1 LVGRAKETA
10 MSRFSVTIETRDGL
24 CPASLLTPTGRAG
37 PWPAVIFFM
46 DGLGIR
52 PAMWEM
58 GQRLADGGYLVLL
71 PDLYY
76 RLGPYPPMNP
86 REVLADPELVN
97 ALMKNVASLDRDRKI
112 SDTAAC
118 IEFLTSRPE
127 VEGDR
132 YGVTGYCMGGNV
144 ALTAAG
150 AFPNRFAAIASFHGG
165 NLVTDEPDSPHCFVK
180 DIMGYVYVAGAI
192 EDAHFT
198 EAQKIRLEEAL
209 TEAAV
214 PYFVETYPGAH
225 HGFAVPDVPTFDLAA
240 SDRHWASLFR
250 LLHES
255 FALEP

>member
-1 LVGRAKETA
+1 

-76 RLGPYPPMNP
+76 RLGPHRPMNP
-86 REVLADPELVN
+86 RDVLADPELMN
-97 ALMKNVASLDRDRKI
+97 ALMKNVASLDRDCKI

-118 IEFLTSRPE
+118 IEFLITRPE

-132 YGVTGYCMGGNV
+132 YGATGYCMGGNV

-150 AFPNRFAAIASFHGG
+150 AFPGRFAVVASFHGG
-165 NLVTDEPDSPHCFVK
+165 NLVTDEPDSPHRFVK
-180 DIMGYVYVAGAI
+180 NITGYVYVAGAV
-192 EDAHFT
+192 EDTYFT

-209 TEAAV
+209 GEAGV
-214 PYFVETYPGAH
+214 PHLVETYLDAH
-225 HGFAVPDVPTFDLAA
+225 HGFAVPDVPSFDLTA
-240 SDRHWASLFR
+240 SDRHWASLFK

>member
-1 LVGRAKETA
+1 
-10 MSRFSVTIETRDGL
+10 MPRFSVTIETRDGL
-24 CPASLLTPTGRAG
+24 CPASVLTPTGQAG

-46 DGLGIR
+46 DGFGIC

-58 GQRLADGGYLVLL
+58 GQRLADRGYVVLL

-76 RLGPYPPMNP
+76 RMGPYPPMNP
-86 REVLADPELVN
+86 REVLADPELMNV
-97 ALMKNVASLDRDRKI
+97 LMKTVASLDRDRKV

-118 IEFLTSRPE
+118 IKFLISRPE

-150 AFPNRFAAIASFHGG
+150 AFPGRFTAVASFHGG
-165 NLVTDEPDSPHCFVK
+165 DLVTDEPDSPHRFVK
-180 DIMGYVYVAGAI
+180 HMMGYVYIAGAV
-192 EDAHFT
+192 EDAYFT
-198 EAQKIRLEEAL
+198 ENQRICLEKAL
-209 TEAAV
+209 AGAAV
-214 PYFVETYPGAH
+214 PHLVETYPGAH
-225 HGFAVPDVPTFDLAA
+225 HGFAVSDAPSFDLAA

-255 FALEP
+255 FAPEP

>member
-1 LVGRAKETA
+1 

-24 CPASLLTPTGRAG
+24 CPASLLTPTGKAG

-46 DGLGIR
+46 DGFGIR
-52 PAMWEM
+52 PAMWKM
-58 GQRLADGGYLVLL
+58 GQRLADRGYVVLL

-76 RLGPYPPMNP
+76 RAGPYPPMNP
-86 REVLADPELVN
+86 REVMADP
-97 ALMKNVASLDRDRKI
+97 ALASTLRKNVANLDRDRKI

-118 IEFLTSRPE
+118 IEFLMSRPE

-150 AFPNRFAAIASFHGG
+150 AFPGRFAAVVSFHGS
-165 NLVTDEPDSPHCFVK
+165 NLGTDEPGSPHHFVK
-180 DIMGYVYVAGAI
+180 YITGYVYVAGAV
-192 EDAHFT
+192 EDAYFT

-209 TEAAV
+209 VEAAV
-214 PYFVETYPGAH
+214 PHLVETYPGAH
-225 HGFAVPDVPTFDLAA
+225 HGFAVPDVPSFDLAA

-255 FALEP
+255 FALER

>member
-1 LVGRAKETA
+1 

-24 CPASLLTPTGRAG
+24 CPASLLTPTGKAG

-46 DGLGIR
+46 DGFGIR

-58 GQRLADGGYLVLL
+58 GQRLADGGYVVLL

-76 RLGPYPPMNP
+76 RVGPYPPMNP
-86 REVLADPELVN
+86 REVLANAESMS
-97 ALMKNVASLDRDRKI
+97 ALMKNVADLDRDRKI

-118 IEFLTSRPE
+118 IEFLMTRPE

-132 YGVTGYCMGGNV
+132 YGVTGYCIGGNV

-150 AFPNRFAAIASFHGG
+150 AFPGRFAAVASFHGS
-165 NLVTDEPDSPHCFVK
+165 NLVTDEPDSPHRFVNH
-180 DIMGYVYVAGAI
+180 ITGYVYVVGAV
-192 EDAHFT
+192 EDAYFA
-198 EAQKIRLEEAL
+198 EKQKRRLEEAL
-209 TEAAV
+209 TRAAV
-214 PYFVETYPGAH
+214 HHLVETYPGAH
-225 HGFAVPDVPTFDLAA
+225 HGFVVSDVPSFDLAA

>member
-1 LVGRAKETA
+1 

-24 CPASLLTPTGRAG
+24 CPASVLTPAGQAG

-46 DGLGIR
+46 DGFGIR

-58 GQRLADGGYLVLL
+58 GQRLADGGYVVLL

-76 RLGPYPPMNP
+76 RVGPYPPMDP
-86 REVLADPELVN
+86 REVLVDPELVS
-97 ALMKNVASLDRDRKI
+97 ALMKNVASLDLDRKI

-118 IEFLTSRPE
+118 INFLMSRPE

-132 YGVTGYCMGGNV
+132 YGVIGYCLGGNI

-150 AFPNRFAAIASFHGG
+150 VFPGRFAAVASFHGG
-165 NLVTDEPDSPHCFVK
+165 HLVTDEPDSPHRFVK
-180 DIMGYVYVAGAI
+180 HITGDVYVAGAV
-192 EDAHFT
+192 EDAYFT
-198 EAQKIRLEEAL
+198 EGQKNCLEEAL
-209 TEAAV
+209 AEAAV
-214 PYFVETYPGAH
+214 PHLVETYPGAH
-225 HGFAVPDVPTFDLAA
+225 HGFAVPDVPSFDLAA

>member
-1 LVGRAKETA
+1 
-10 MSRFSVTIETRDGL
+10 MPRFSVTIETRDGL
-24 CPASLLTPTGRAG
+24 CPASLLTPAGQAG

-46 DGLGIR
+46 DGFGIR

-58 GQRLADGGYLVLL
+58 GQRLAERGYVVLL

-76 RLGPYPPMNP
+76 RVGPYPPMNP
-86 REVLADPELVN
+86 REVLGDPELMN

-118 IEFLTSRPE
+118 IDFLISRPE

-150 AFPNRFAAIASFHGG
+150 AFPGRFAAIASFHGG
-165 NLVTDEPDSPHCFVK
+165 NLVTDQPDSPHLFVK
-180 DIMGYVYVAGAI
+180 HITDYVYVAGSV
-192 EDAHFT
+192 EDAYFT
-198 EAQKIRLEEAL
+198 EAQKMRLEEAL

-214 PYFVETYPGAH
+214 PHLVETYPGAY
-225 HGFAVPDVPTFDLAA
+225 HGFAVPDVPSFDLAA

-250 LLHES
+250 LLQGS
-255 FALEP
+255 LALEP

>member
-1 LVGRAKETA
+1 

-24 CPASLLTPTGRAG
+24 CPASLLTPTGQAG

-46 DGLGIR
+46 DGFGIR

-58 GQRLADGGYLVLL
+58 GQRLADRGYVVLL

-76 RLGPYPPMNP
+76 RVGPYPPMNP
-86 REVLADPELVN
+86 REVLADPELVST
-97 ALMKNVASLDRDRKI
+97 LMKYVASLDRDRQI

-118 IEFLTSRPE
+118 MDFLMSRPE

-132 YGVTGYCMGGNV
+132 YGVTGYCLGGYV

-150 AFPNRFAAIASFHGG
+150 AFPGRFAAIALFHGG
-165 NLVTDEPDSPHCFVK
+165 NLVTDQPDSPHRFVK
-180 DIMGYVYVAGAI
+180 HITGYVYVAGAV
-192 EDAHFT
+192 EDAYFT

-209 TEAAV
+209 AEAAV
-214 PYFVETYPGAH
+214 PHLVETYPGAR
-225 HGFAVPDVPTFDLAA
+225 HGFAVPDSPSFDLVA

-250 LLHES
+250 LLRKS
-255 FALEP
+255 FAPKR

>member
-1 LVGRAKETA
+1 

-24 CPASLLTPTGRAG
+24 CPTSLLTPTGQAG

-46 DGLGIR
+46 DGFGIR

-58 GQRLADGGYLVLL
+58 GQRLADRGYVVLL

-76 RLGPYPPMNP
+76 RVGPYPPMNP
-86 REVLADPELVN
+86 REVLADPELVST
-97 ALMKNVASLDRDRKI
+97 LMKNVASLDRDRQI

-118 IEFLTSRPE
+118 IDFLMSRPE

-132 YGVTGYCMGGNV
+132 YGITGYCLGGYV

-150 AFPNRFAAIASFHGG
+150 AFPGRFAAVALFHGG
-165 NLVTDEPDSPHCFVK
+165 NLVTDEPDSPHRFVK
-180 DIMGYVYVAGAI
+180 HITGYVYVAGAV
-192 EDAHFT
+192 EDAYFT

-209 TEAAV
+209 AEAAV
-214 PYFVETYPGAH
+214 PHLVETYPGAH
-225 HGFAVPDVPTFDLAA
+225 HGFAVRDAPSFDLAA

-250 LLHES
+250 LLHEA
-255 FALEP
+255 FALKR